1 MSKYFCDFYS
11 NPVPFEPKI
20 VRNIST
26 AERNEILPV
35 ISPDN
40 EHIYYT
46 IEFDEYIKGDISVHH
61 EQLFSCGSRNSF
73 NEDFNIGKPL
83 KEPFNIGPK
92 YGGASMSSRETINFI
107 NKKR

>member
-1 MSKYFCDFYS
+1 MNKDDCKAVEYFKKFLDFSSENKNSFSSNYLFQKKNIEELFKMSKYFCDFYS

-40 EHIYYT
+40 EHIY
-46 IEFDEYIKGDISVHH
+46 
-61 EQLFSCGSRNSF
+61 
-73 NEDFNIGKPL
+73 
-83 KEPFNIGPK
+83 
-92 YGGASMSSRETINFI
+92 
-107 NKKR
+107 